1 MHIPTS
7 QVNQDVKQQFY
18 MNKQR
23 HQSHMVLFPG
33 GERSASEEPKPIA
46 IQHPYELALKRRHE
60 AKKTLGQRQQR
71 LKAMAPRDYLAE

>member
-7 QVNQDVKQQFY
+7 QVNQDVKQQFF

-33 GERSASEEPKPIA
+33 ERSASEEPKPIS
-46 IQHPYELALKRRHE
+46 IQHPYELALKRRHD
-60 AKKTLGQRQQR
+60 AKKTLVHRQQR
-71 LKAMAPRDYLAE
+71 LKGMGPRDYLQE